1 MSYSVHPIRA
11 VIELFVFFFTI
22 QIVSSVLLLI
32 HHLLYVLFGPTIWS
46 SNRAAKVWT
55 KNSGLWEHRIG
66 FWKRQSKVHFLFLS
80 LYGICVARLKTMLN
94 YCFFASVLHG
104 SQVVASDLRG
114 GVSLVLAGLAAE
126 GNTEIDGVAHIDRGY
141 ENLEMKLQL
150 LGADVKRLIP
160 AATAP

>member
-1 MSYSVHPIRA
+1 M
-11 VIELFVFFFTI
+11 
-22 QIVSSVLLLI
+22 
-32 HHLLYVLFGPTIWS
+32 
-46 SNRAAKVWT
+46 
-55 KNSGLWEHRIG
+55 
-66 FWKRQSKVHFLFLS
+66 
-80 LYGICVARLKTMLN
+80 YGICVARLKPMLN
-94 YCFFASVLHG
+94 YWFFASVLHG